1 MDKNFAIFFG
11 FMLFYLFISEFFTIL
26 FRLTGITEETARFQV
41 ISMLTTCGFT
51 TAESELI
58 ASSKKRRKL
67 AFITILFGYV
77 FTVTM
82 VSIVINFFIQLN
94 KKSGTENLLKEL
106 FIIVLLIGTWYTLFK
121 IKPLKNIF
129 NSFISK
135 IGMKLMFKNHDN
147 PIFVLSFFKTGVVA
161 EISITKLP
169 QELINSSLKD
179 SQIKNKYGIQ
189 ILSVF
194 RNEEPIEVNA
204 ETILNNNDKI
214 VIFGNL
220 KSIKSLFVE
229 EKKFI

>member
-11 FMLFYLFISEFFTIL
+11 FMIFYLFISEFFTIL
-26 FRLTGITEETARFQV
+26 FRLTGMTEETARFQV

-94 KKSGTENLLKEL
+94 KRNGSENLLKEVL
-106 FIIVLLIGTWYTLFK
+106 AIALLIAAWYLLFK

-129 NSFISK
+129 NNFISK

-147 PIFVLSFFKTGVVA
+147 PIFVLSFFKTGAVT
-161 EISITKLP
+161 EITITKLP
-169 QELINSSLKD
+169 EELTDKSLKD
-179 SQIKNKYGIQ
+179 SGIRTTYGIQ
-189 ILSVF
+189 VLTVF
-194 RNEEPIEVNA
+194 RDGDPIRIDGD
-204 ETILNNNDKI
+204 TILKDNDKI
-214 VIFGNL
+214 IVFGNL
-220 KSIKSLFVE
+220 KSIKALFVK